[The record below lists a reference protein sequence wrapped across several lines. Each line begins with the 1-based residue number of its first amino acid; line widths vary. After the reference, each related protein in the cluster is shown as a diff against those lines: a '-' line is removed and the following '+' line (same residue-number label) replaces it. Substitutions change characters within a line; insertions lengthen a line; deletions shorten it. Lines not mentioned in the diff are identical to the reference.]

1 MHFVVNTS
9 LIFNRLTLSK
19 CSDDELR
26 FRFSKGFRKFLPV
39 IVCDVVGFV
48 GSDVVL
54 TSSLRHEK
62 QESYTPLKHEKKIQN
77 LTTCSAKTKK
87 KQFEIFDFF
96 TLTVLLFDFFLT
108 FFKYLHSCK

>member
-54 TSSLRHEK
+54 TSSLWHEK
-62 QESYTPLKHEKKIQN
+62 QESYTPLKHEKKFKISPHVAPKPKKNN
-77 LTTCSAKTKK
+77 LKY
-87 KQFEIFDFF
+87 
-96 TLTVLLFDFFLT
+96 LT
-108 FFKYLHSCK
+108 FLH